1 MIMLMGLAA
10 MARVIMIVRTMMVFM
25 VVVMA
30 ERCAIVAVFVVM
42 TMLVVMIVKMA
53 VLVFSV
59 QGGLLVLAR
68 GLSWPAGNRTNAA
81 ALLILQYIGEFPFR
95 SLLYHLT
102 LRRCFLTCQANCPLS
117 LSLSL
122 DSG

>member
-1 MIMLMGLAA
+1 MIMRMGA
-10 MARVIMIVRTMMVFM
+10 MMVFM
-25 VVVMA
+25 VVMNLNG
-30 ERCAIVAVFVVM
+30 
-42 TMLVVMIVKMA
+42 LVVIMGMA

-81 ALLILQYIGEFPFR
+81 ALLVLQYIGEFPFR

-102 LRRCFLTCQANCPLS
+102 FCAAVF
-117 LSLSL
+117 
-122 DSG
+122 